1 MRRKMK
7 LKRSFGFSRGSGIL
21 MPVSSLPS
29 RYGIGSCGKEA
40 FKFVD
45 FLAESGVKV
54 WQVLPLNPT
63 SYGDSPYQSPS
74 AWAGNPYF
82 VDLDLLREDG
92 LLTASELKTQKHD
105 TKTIDYGWLFENRY
119 QVLRTAY
126 SRFVTGLKYFEFV
139 DKNAYWLDDYAL
151 YMALKVK
158 NGFKSFAEWDEKER
172 NYEKAKENQKEHKKE
187 IAFWKFVQYEFFKQ
201 WSAVLDYAH
210 QMGVSVLGDIPIY
223 VAYDSVDVWS
233 NWNSYLLDEKLE
245 PKLVAGCPPDAFSA
259 DGQLWG
265 NPIYDW
271 KRMQEDGFSWW
282 MARIRHAKELYDILR
297 IDHFRGFAGY
307 YTIPYGDK
315 TARNGWW
322 NKGVGEEFFKVLRKE
337 VRSAKILAEDL
348 GVITPD
354 VRALLKS
361 TGYPGMKVL
370 QFGFS
375 SSENE
380 YIPKNY
386 RSANCV
392 VYTGTHDNATT
403 REWAAELKGREL
415 AVFKKECS
423 RAKGESRVDAL
434 ISLAMNSKATLCVI
448 PIADYLNLGA
458 EARLNRPSEPMG
470 NWQWRINAKYYTKD
484 LVARVRGFVE
494 KSER

>member
-1 MRRKMK
+1 MK
-7 LKRSFGFSRGSGIL
+7 TERNFGFSRGSGIL

-29 RYGIGSCGKEA
+29 RYGIGSFGKEA
-40 FKFVD
+40 IKFVD
-45 FLAESGVKV
+45 FLSETGVKV
-54 WQVLPLNPT
+54 WQVLPFGPT

-74 AWAGNPYF
+74 VFAGNPYF
-82 VDLDLLREDG
+82 VDLDILREDG

-119 QVLRTAY
+119 VALRKAY
-126 SRFVTGLKYFEFV
+126 SRFVTGLRYFEFV
-139 DKNAYWLDDYAL
+139 ESNAYWLDDYAL

-158 NGFKSFAEWDEKER
+158 NNFKSFAEWEPQEKD
-172 NYEKAKENQKEHKKE
+172 YTKAKENAKEFKKE
-187 IAFWKFVQYEFFKQ
+187 IGFWKFVQFEFFKQ
-201 WSAVLDYAH
+201 WRAVLDYAH
-210 QMGVSVLGDIPIY
+210 EKGVSVLGDIPIY

-233 NWNSYLLDEKLE
+233 AKDNYLLDDELV
-245 PKLVAGCPPDAFSA
+245 PKVVAGCPPDAFSA

-271 KRMQEDGFSWW
+271 EKMKKDGFSWW
-282 MARIRHAKELYDILR
+282 VSRVRHAREMYDIIR

-307 YTIPYGDK
+307 YTIPHGDK

-322 NKGVGEEFFKVLRKE
+322 NKGVGEELFEKLRKG

-375 SSENE
+375 HSENE
-380 YIPKNY
+380 YLPKNY
-386 RSANCV
+386 RSTNCV

-403 REWAAELKGREL
+403 REWAGALRGREL
-415 AVFKKECS
+415 AVFKKECP
-423 RAKGESRVDAL
+423 RFKGQSRVDAL
-434 ISLAMNSKATLCVI
+434 ISLAMNSKAALCVI

-458 EARLNRPSEPMG
+458 EARINTPSEPMG
-470 NWQWRINAKYYTKD
+470 NWTWRINANYFSKE
-484 LVARVRGFVE
+484 LVNRVSEFV
-494 KSER
+494 KKAER

>member
-1 MRRKMK
+1 MRIERN
-7 LKRSFGFSRGSGIL
+7 FGFSRGSGVL

-29 RYGIGSCGKEA
+29 KYGIGSFSKEA

-45 FLAESGVKV
+45 FLSACGVKV

-74 AWAGNPYF
+74 VFAGNPYF
-82 VDLDLLREDG
+82 VDLDFLREDG
-92 LLTASELKTQKHD
+92 LLTAHELKEQKHD

-119 QVLRTAY
+119 KALRLAY

-158 NGFKSFAEWDEKER
+158 NDFKSFAEWSEDEKDF
-172 NYEKAKENQKEHKKE
+172 EKAKENDKKFKRE
-187 IAFWKFVQYEFFKQ
+187 IWFWKFVQYEFFKQ
-201 WSAVLDYAH
+201 WDAVLAYAH
-210 QMGVSVLGDIPIY
+210 SKGVSVLGDIPIY

-233 NWNSYLLDEKLE
+233 EKDNYLLDDELV
-245 PKLVAGCPPDAFSA
+245 PKVVAGCPPDAFSA

-271 KRMQEDGFSWW
+271 KKMKEDGFSWW
-282 MARIRHAKELYDILR
+282 ISRVRHAREMYDIIR

-322 NKGVGEEFFKVLRKE
+322 NKGVGEELFERVRKE

-354 VRALLKS
+354 VRALLKE

-375 SSENE
+375 HSENE
-380 YIPKNY
+380 YLPKNY
-386 RSANCV
+386 RSSNCV

-403 REWAAELKGREL
+403 REWAAELNGREL
-415 AVFKKECS
+415 SVFKKECP

-434 ISLAMNSKATLCVI
+434 ISLAMNSKAALCVI
-448 PIADYLNLGA
+448 PIADFLNLGA

-470 NWQWRINAKYYTKD
+470 NWTWRINADYLTKE
-484 LVARVRGFVE
+484 LVARV
-494 KSER
+494 SEYVRRADR

>member
-1 MRRKMK
+1 MRIDKN
-7 LKRSFGFSRGSGIL
+7 FGFARGSGIL

-29 RYGIGSCGKEA
+29 RYGIGSFGKEA
-40 FKFVD
+40 FKFLD
-45 FLAESGVKV
+45 FLSECGVKI

-63 SYGDSPYQSPS
+63 TYGDSPYQSPS
-74 AWAGNPYF
+74 VFAGNPYF

-92 LLTASELKTQKHD
+92 LLTASELKEQKHD
-105 TKTIDYGWLFENRY
+105 TKTVDYGWLFENRY
-119 QVLRTAY
+119 KALRLAH

-139 DKNAYWLDDYAL
+139 RANAYWLDDYAL
-151 YMALKVK
+151 YMAIKVK
-158 NGFKSFAEWDEKER
+158 NGFKSFCEWDESQKDYER
-172 NYEKAKENQKEHKKE
+172 AKENVKELKNE
-187 IAFWKFVQYEFFKQ
+187 ISFWKFVQYEFFKQ
-201 WSAVLDYAH
+201 WNNVLAYAH
-210 QMGVSVLGDIPIY
+210 EKGISILGDIPIY

-233 NWNSYLLDEKLE
+233 AKENYLLDDNLE
-245 PKLVAGCPPDAFSA
+245 PKLVAGCPPDAFSQ

-271 KRMQEDGFSWW
+271 KKMKDDGFAWW
-282 MARIRHAKELYDILR
+282 ISRIKHAREMYDIIR

-315 TARNGWW
+315 TAKNGWW
-322 NKGVGEEFFKVLRKE
+322 NKGVGEELFERVRKE

-375 SSENE
+375 HSENE
-380 YIPKNY
+380 YLPKNY

-415 AVFKKECS
+415 VVFKKECP
-423 RAKGESRVDAL
+423 RFKGQSRVDAL
-434 ISLAMNSKATLCVI
+434 ITLAMNSKVALCVI

-458 EARLNRPSEPMG
+458 EARINRPSEPMG
-470 NWQWRINAKYYTKD
+470 NWVWRLAGDYATKE
-484 LVARVRGFVE
+484 LLARVRGFVE
-494 KSER
+494 NAER